1 MVPRPTQRA
10 AAPQALRVPPLH
22 PAVSDARQGDG
33 AQYDPQVR
41 AARLLRP
48 YGMVGDRRPC
58 GPSRRADHRGARDA
72 ELHPRDE
79 SGLCGLARAS
89 RLLHVCPAYPGG
101 GDMDV
106 RRLGIATVARSDWGH
121 TGELRHALRCAW
133 VHHPARALGEGVPII
148 QLHAGESTP
157 PAFDDDV
164 RHFISR
170 IAALRLC
177 CHDLHRQRLLT
188 MGIPEETIHVTGAP
202 GLDRLTRPHMARSVL
217 ARHLR
222 LDAARRWALV
232 ILHPTTRATVDAE
245 AEYRQCV
252 AAIGD
257 RQALWFTPCQDTGR
271 ERYTRDRMVD
281 CVTDA
286 AWRALLYEA
295 DVLIGNSSAL
305 VIEAPF
311 VGLRT
316 VEIGVRQQGRERVPY
331 GDGQSV
337 PRIVRLLQEWTP

>member
-1 MVPRPTQRA
+1 
-10 AAPQALRVPPLH
+10 
-22 PAVSDARQGDG
+22 
-33 AQYDPQVR
+33 
-41 AARLLRP
+41 
-48 YGMVGDRRPC
+48 
-58 GPSRRADHRGARDA
+58 
-72 ELHPRDE
+72 
-79 SGLCGLARAS
+79 
-89 RLLHVCPAYPGG
+89 
-101 GDMDV
+101 MDV

-121 TGELRHALRCAW
+121 TGELRQALRCAW
-133 VHHPARALGEGVPII
+133 VHHPARTVRHLEGLIIPTDRWEMGEIACRALGQRGPVHPP
-148 QLHAGESTP
+148 AARGTTP
-157 PAFDDDV
+157 PPPP
-164 RHFISR
+164 
-170 IAALRLC
+170 
-177 CHDLHRQRLLT
+177 RQPLLT
-188 MGIPEETIHVTGAP
+188 GGIPEETIHVTGAP

-257 RQALWFTPCQDTGR
+257 RQALWFTPCQDPGR

>member
-121 TGELRHALRCAW
+121 TGEND
-133 VHHPARALGEGVPII
+133 E
-148 QLHAGESTP
+148 
-157 PAFDDDV
+157 
-164 RHFISR
+164 R
-170 IAALRLC
+170 IKEILRLKYNKN
-177 CHDLHRQRLLT
+177 LNING
-188 MGIPEETIHVTGAP
+188 GIKLA
-202 GLDRLTRPHMARSVL
+202 LDIFKEILGKNFELSRFDVAYVNKEDKKVKK
-217 ARHLR
+217 
-222 LDAARRWALV
+222 LD
-232 ILHPTTRATVDAE
+232 E
-245 AEYRQCV
+245 
-252 AAIGD
+252 
-257 RQALWFTPCQDTGR
+257 
-271 ERYTRDRMVD
+271 
-281 CVTDA
+281 
-286 AWRALLYEA
+286 
-295 DVLIGNSSAL
+295 NSL
-305 VIEAPF
+305 KKI
-311 VGLRT
+311 
-316 VEIGVRQQGRERVPY
+316 Y
-331 GDGQSV
+331 
-337 PRIVRLLQEWTP
+337 